1 MPEIH
6 DDAFGPELRELKRK
20 NRDLGSRNEKLAEL
34 LKVSRDKLN
43 DLYAKVEELNEPAST
58 YGIYLAPAPRDG
70 EAEVHTTGRRM
81 RLKVSPLVD
90 PSKLVPGTLVR
101 LGEGTIVVE
110 TCGFDPTGQ
119 LATMVERVGGDRAI
133 VADQQGAESIVMLAE
148 PLRES
153 ARAGDTAVSYTHLT
167 LPTICSV

>member
-119 LATMVERVGGDRAI
+119 LATMVERVGVDLSLI
-133 VADQQGAESIVMLAE
+133 HISE
-148 PLRES
+148 PTRP
-153 ARAGDTAVSYTHLT
+153 Y
-167 LPTICSV
+167 